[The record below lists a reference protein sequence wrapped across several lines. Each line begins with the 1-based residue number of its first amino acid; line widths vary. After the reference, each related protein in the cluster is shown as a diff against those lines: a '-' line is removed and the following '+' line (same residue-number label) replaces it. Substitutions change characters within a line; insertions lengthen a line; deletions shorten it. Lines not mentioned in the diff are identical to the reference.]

1 MAGSLVLIDSEIVTS
16 GVSAVPLTG
25 IDSTYD
31 VYKVVVSNL
40 ECDTDVEDVFLRFT
54 VSGSADDSSNYCRAS
69 KELKAD
75 ASFVDVSEQNVSK
88 DVLGDTGT
96 GTGEKLNAVLYL
108 FNFSNASEYSF
119 CTYET
124 SYLTSTPNLR
134 GRQGGSVLKETQA
147 TDGLHFYMS
156 SGNIDSGEFK
166 LYGLK
171 K

>member
-25 IDSTYD
+25 IDSTYN

-54 VSGSADDSSNYCRAS
+54 VSGSADDSSNYDRAS

-75 ASFVDVSEQNVSK
+75 TSFSNVSGV
-88 DVLGDTGT
+88 DSANIALGDVGT
-96 GTGEKLNAVLYL
+96 GTGEAFNAVLYL

-124 SYLTSTPNLR
+124 TYLTSTPNLR
-134 GRQGGSVLKETQA
+134 GRQGGGVLTETQA
-147 TDGLHFYMS
+147 TDGVHFYMS
-156 SGNIDSGEFK
+156 DGNIDSGEFK